1 MQADKTAVYVAM
13 KAAGL
18 PAPEAVQRAGQPQSA
33 GNISAARHLKLTA
46 EIQFSA
52 HSGIGQSSQLSR
64 VQTVREIRAS
74 DGVGPF
80 AVGGADLPVSL
91 NP

>member
-1 MQADKTAVYVAM
+1 MQTDKTAVYVAM

-18 PAPEAVQRAGQPQSA
+18 PAPKVVQRAGQAQAA
-33 GNISAARHLKLTA
+33 GNISPARHLKLTA